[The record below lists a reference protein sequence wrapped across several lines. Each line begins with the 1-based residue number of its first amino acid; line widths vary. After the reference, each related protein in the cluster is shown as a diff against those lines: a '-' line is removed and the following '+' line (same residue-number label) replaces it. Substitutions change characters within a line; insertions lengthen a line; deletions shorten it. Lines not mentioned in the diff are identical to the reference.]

1 MIMKNIAIIIPK
13 NSRGWF
19 YPIFKWR
26 KELLLKGLK
35 FSFISQPKRL
45 EHYDQLIF
53 TSRYFQNRFGV
64 FNNYMNNM
72 DLVAKEITKIK
83 QDYDCKLIYYD
94 LAASPAARELK
105 LLPLFDLYLKR
116 QVYRDRSVYL
126 GKHNW
131 SGRFRAW
138 DERTEGKIT
147 DFCSPD
153 DLNKIKVAWNLG
165 YSDLNTNN
173 KWLKKF
179 GFMDLKD
186 TQLFMDSQKRFLLTY
201 RGKPSSNQR
210 SVLKEYI
217 TNNNGNNCLVGDPIK
232 RAKFLKELSS
242 TKYVVSPFGYG
253 EICYRDFEAVIC
265 NSILLKPSMNH
276 IETWPNFYQ
285 ENVNYIPL
293 KWDLSNLSEKID
305 YCELNYDDALKVKNN
320 ARQYFKEHYLNSAKF
335 INHLDSLLNFD

>member
-1 MIMKNIAIIIPK
+1 MKNIAIVVPK
-13 NSRGWF
+13 KSRGWF

-35 FSFISQPKRL
+35 FHFISQPKRL
-45 EHYDQLIF
+45 EHYDQIIF
-53 TSRYFQNRFGV
+53 TSRYFQNRFGDV
-64 FNNYMNNM
+64 FPNYMDNI

-83 QDYDCKLIYYD
+83 QNYDCKLIYYD
-94 LAASPAARELK
+94 LAASPGARELK
-105 LLPLFDLYLKR
+105 LLPHFDLYLKR

-126 GKHNW
+126 GNHNW

-138 DERTEGKIT
+138 DESTEGLIT
-147 DFCSPD
+147 NFCSPD

-165 YSDLNTNN
+165 YSDLNTNSRL
-173 KWLKKF
+173 LKKI

-201 RGKPSSNQR
+201 RGKPSSSQR
-210 SVLKEYI
+210 SVLKDYI
-217 TNNNGNNCLVGDPIK
+217 TNNNRNNCLIGDPIK
-232 RAKFLKELSS
+232 RRKFLKELSL

-253 EICYRDFEAVIC
+253 EICYRDFEAVMC

-285 ENVNYIPL
+285 ENVNYISL
-293 KWDLSNLSEKID
+293 KWDLSDLSEKVEH
-305 YCELNYDDALKVKNN
+305 CELNYDSAIKVKNN
-320 ARQYFKEHYLNSAKF
+320 ASQYFKEHYLNSAKF
-335 INHLDSLLNFD
+335 VSHLDSLLKLD